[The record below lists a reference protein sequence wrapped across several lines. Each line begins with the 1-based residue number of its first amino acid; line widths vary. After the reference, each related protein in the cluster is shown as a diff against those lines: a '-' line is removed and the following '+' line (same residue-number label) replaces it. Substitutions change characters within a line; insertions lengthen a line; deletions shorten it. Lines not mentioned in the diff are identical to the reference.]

1 MLGPQEAVA
10 AAYARRWREEPQ
22 LPHLGRF
29 LLLFRAG
36 ASAGAVEFEF
46 EAVAVAVAVAAAVGP
61 IHGQVQS
68 QVHRQ
73 L

>member
-1 MLGPQEAVA
+1 M
-10 AAYARRWREEPQ
+10 
-22 LPHLGRF
+22 PHLERF
-29 LLLFRAG
+29 PLLFLAG

-46 EAVAVAVAVAAAVGP
+46 EAVAVAVAVAVAAAVGP

-68 QVHRQ
+68 QIHMQ

>member
-29 LLLFRAG
+29 PLLFLAG
-36 ASAGAVEFEF
+36 ASAVAVEFEAA
-46 EAVAVAVAVAAAVGP
+46 AVVAAAAVGP
-61 IHGQVQS
+61 TQGQLQPQTHW
-68 QVHRQ
+68 QV
-73 L
+73 